1 MLVGNGFD
9 IHRHSNDKK
18 LVLGG
23 ISFEG
28 IGFEAHSDGDIVLHS
43 ICDALLGATGKKD
56 LGFYFPSSSATPENI
71 SSIEMLE
78 KILDVINFE
87 NLIINNI
94 DLTLISEVINVTKIS
109 DELEL
114 NLAKLLNTDISK
126 INVKGK
132 SMDQIGEIGKGIAS
146 AVMTTVSISHA

>member
-56 LGFYFPSSSATPENI
+56 LGFYFPSNSTCLLYTSPSPRDLSTSRMPSSA
-71 SSIEMLE
+71 
-78 KILDVINFE
+78 
-87 NLIINNI
+87 
-94 DLTLISEVINVTKIS
+94 
-109 DELEL
+109 
-114 NLAKLLNTDISK
+114 
-126 INVKGK
+126 
-132 SMDQIGEIGKGIAS
+132 
-146 AVMTTVSISHA
+146 

>member
-56 LGFYFPSSSATPENI
+56 LGFYFPSNSSTPENI
-71 SSIEMLE
+71 SSIEMLKKIYSIVHQIHNLFYSLQEQYKDGDSSLFVSLQKTDLSFPSKNPKKIE
-78 KILDVINFE
+78 KPLGHSIPNPISLNRQE
-87 NLIINNI
+87 NLNGH
-94 DLTLISEVINVTKIS
+94 KY
-109 DELEL
+109 
-114 NLAKLLNTDISK
+114 A
-126 INVKGK
+126 
-132 SMDQIGEIGKGIAS
+132 
-146 AVMTTVSISHA
+146 

>member
-9 IHRHSNDKK
+9 IHIHSNDRK
-18 LVLGG
+18 LILGG
-23 ISFEG
+23 IDLDG

-43 ICDALLGATGKKD
+43 ICDALLGATGNKD
-56 LGFYFPSSSATPENI
+56 LGYYFPSNSDTPEDI
-71 SSIEMLE
+71 SSIDMLK

-94 DLTLISEVINVTKIS
+94 DLTLISEVINVSKIS

-114 NLAKLLNTDISK
+114 NLANLLETDVSK

-132 SMDQIGEIGKGIAS
+132 SMDKLGEIGEGIAS

>member
-56 LGFYFPSSSATPENI
+56 LGFYFPSNSTTPENI

-94 DLTLISEVINVTKIS
+94 DLTLISEVINISKIS

-114 NLAKLLNTDISK
+114 NLAKLLETDVSK

-132 SMDQIGEIGKGIAS
+132 SMDKLGEIGEGIAS